1 LLVQTISWLQ
11 EDYQLHVNPLNI
23 GQIVNN
29 QSSSQKANISYE
41 EFDLSP
47 DSSHKILRLLPNI
60 NYESGAR
67 QHLRL
72 VPLIAIE
79 EIHQG
84 HELFST
90 YFSLI

>member
-1 LLVQTISWLQ
+1 MGAFWGLPAVPSLLVQTISWLQ
-11 EDYQLHVNPLNI
+11 EDYELHVNPLNV

-29 QSSSQKANISYE
+29 QSSSQRANISYE

-67 QHLRL
+67 
-72 VPLIAIE
+72 
-79 EIHQG
+79 
-84 HELFST
+84 
-90 YFSLI
+90 

>member
-1 LLVQTISWLQ
+1 MGASWGLPAVTSLLVQTISWLQ
-11 EDYQLHVNPLNI
+11 EDYELHVNPLNI

-67 QHLRL
+67 
-72 VPLIAIE
+72 
-79 EIHQG
+79 
-84 HELFST
+84 
-90 YFSLI
+90 